1 MRSTQTYLITGGV
14 TMIDKSFRVIDI
26 ASKLQIKKKAWMK
39 DAGSS
44 WPWHI
49 TFWDHHSECRPKFL
63 AIKDKFEGGNQ
74 IKILSEVYSYV
85 GVSKLSVKNTV
96 DEDMKDELI

>member
-1 MRSTQTYLITGGV
+1 
-14 TMIDKSFRVIDI
+14 MINKSFCVIYI

-39 DAGSS
+39 DAGSN

-63 AIKDKFEGGNQ
+63 TIKDTFEGGNQ
-74 IKILSEVYSYV
+74 IKIRGEICSYLDLGRLRV
-85 GVSKLSVKNTV
+85 NNTGN
-96 DEDMKDELI
+96 EGIIHEAT

>member
-1 MRSTQTYLITGGV
+1 
-14 TMIDKSFRVIDI
+14 MIANSFRVIDI

-39 DAGSS
+39 EFGSN

-49 TFWDHHSECRPKFL
+49 TFWDHQSECRPKFL
-63 AIKDKFEGGNQ
+63 GIKDAFEGDKQ
-74 IKILSEVYSYV
+74 LKILSEDYSYV
-85 GVSKLSVKNTV
+85 GVTKLSVKNTV